1 MKSFI
6 FLLILTLGFA
16 GCDEVKSD
24 QELTRLALEEQLQ
37 DIYAFLDN
45 KNCSKDSECVFMP
58 YGSKACGGPRG
69 YLLFSSETDVRTLQ
83 KMVEKHRK
91 AEASYNKQNHIIS
104 DCSIPVP
111 PEKIACKDGKC
122 IQIE

>member
-24 QELTRLALEEQLQ
+24 QELTRLELEEQLQ
-37 DIYAFLDN
+37 DIYAFIDN
-45 KNCSKDSECVFMP
+45 GDCSTGSECFFMP
-58 YGSKACGGPRG
+58 YGSKACGGPKG
-69 YLLFSSETDVRTLQ
+69 YLLFSSETDVPTLH

-91 AEASYNKQNHIIS
+91 AEAAYNEQNRIIS
-104 DCSIPVP
+104 DCSIPVL
-111 PEKIACKDGKC
+111 PEKITCEDGKC

>member
-1 MKSFI
+1 MKPFI
-6 FLLILTLGFA
+6 ILLILTLVFA

-24 QELTRLALEEQLQ
+24 QELTRLELEEQLQ
-37 DIYAFLDN
+37 DIYAFIDN
-45 KNCSKDSECVFMP
+45 GDCSTGSECYFMP
-58 YGSKACGGPRG
+58 YGSKACGGPKG
-69 YLLFSSETDVRTLQ
+69 YLLFSSETDVPTLH

-91 AEASYNKQNHIIS
+91 AEAAYNEQNRIIS

-111 PEKIACKDGKC
+111 PEKLACEDGKC